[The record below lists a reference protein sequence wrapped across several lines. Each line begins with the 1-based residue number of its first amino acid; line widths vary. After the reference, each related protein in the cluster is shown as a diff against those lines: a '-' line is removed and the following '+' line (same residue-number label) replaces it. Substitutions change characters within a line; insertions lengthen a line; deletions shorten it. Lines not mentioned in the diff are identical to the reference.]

1 MLLLGKMKNYVRLQG
16 YQGPKGPQRTFPD
29 NVTPDIDGFTHEP
42 VVLGDVEV
50 KEYTFIDYTK

>member
-1 MLLLGKMKNYVRLQG
+1 MKNYVRLQG
-16 YQGPKGPQRTFPD
+16 YQGPKGPQGTFPD